1 MTKHNIGYKVFLEGR
16 NASSNM
22 IYVFIDPRI
31 NSQAG
36 RQLLVD
42 GLYNAMLFAI
52 CVGHEQTLDFIFKEI
67 KNTTLMNLKTQK
79 IVLYGKENY

>member
-22 IYVFIDPRI
+22 IYVFIGPRI

-36 RQLLVD
+36 NYLSMV
-42 GLYNAMLFAI
+42 YAI